1 MDKQGYLFITGRKK
15 NVIVLKNGKNIY
27 PEELEALVIKLPY
40 VSECM
45 VFGFPK
51 EDDLTVTVKIVY
63 NKDYVEKE
71 YPNISEKELEEKIWE
86 DIKKI
91 NNSMPNYKHIKKL
104 IVTDEEMIKTT
115 TAKVKRFQEIE
126 KTIKNEE
133 EKIRKNV

>member
-1 MDKQGYLFITGRKK
+1 
-15 NVIVLKNGKNIY
+15 
-27 PEELEALVIKLPY
+27 
-40 VSECM
+40 M